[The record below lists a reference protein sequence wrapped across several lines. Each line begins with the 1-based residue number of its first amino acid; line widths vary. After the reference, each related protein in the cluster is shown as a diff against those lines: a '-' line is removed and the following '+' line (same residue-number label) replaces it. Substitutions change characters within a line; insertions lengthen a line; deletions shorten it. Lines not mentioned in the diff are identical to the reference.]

1 MKTRKEF
8 MKGEWFW
15 FLLLVLPLTMFSFS
29 MLHDFMEIQPALF
42 LSITLW
48 AILYAFVLDRGYRD
62 YQIKELQKQ
71 IDELTADKTK
81 K

>member
-15 FLLLVLPLTMFSFS
+15 FLLLVLPLAMFSFS

-71 IDELTADKTK
+71 IDELKNK
-81 K
+81 KI